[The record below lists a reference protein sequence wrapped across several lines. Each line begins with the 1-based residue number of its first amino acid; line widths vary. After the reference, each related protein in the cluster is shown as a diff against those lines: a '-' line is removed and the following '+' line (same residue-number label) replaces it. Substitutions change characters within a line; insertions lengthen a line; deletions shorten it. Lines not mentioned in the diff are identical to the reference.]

1 MAGVLDW
8 AARLWHAL
16 TPESHEAEPV
26 VTVLD
31 DWRTEFAWRGPVLT
45 VDRRRRVLLR
55 NGRVL
60 AALHEIRSIDVIHL
74 REDDDAPERWRVGLG
89 TGFFTGETL
98 GTTQIDVEAPIAAA
112 RLATVRDVKVRAL

>member
-8 AARLWHAL
+8 SARLWHAL

-31 DWRTEFAWRGPVLT
+31 DRRTEFAWRGPVPT
-45 VDRRRRVLLR
+45 IDRRRRVLLR
-55 NGRVL
+55 GGRVL
-60 AALHEIRSIDVIHL
+60 AALPDIRSIDIVHL

-98 GTTQIDVEAPIAAA
+98 GTTQIDVEASIAAA
-112 RLATVRDVKVRAL
+112 RLATVLGVKVRAL